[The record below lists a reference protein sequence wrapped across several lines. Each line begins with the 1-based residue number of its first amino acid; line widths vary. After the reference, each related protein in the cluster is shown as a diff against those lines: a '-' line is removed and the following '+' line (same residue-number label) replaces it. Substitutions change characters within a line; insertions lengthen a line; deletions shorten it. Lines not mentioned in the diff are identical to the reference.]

1 MTRIALAGSFVLMLG
16 TGIAA
21 TADPACN
28 GLVAVGVE
36 ETVLGLS
43 PVRQV
48 CYEHGPN
55 APYFFDAPIPAGRVE
70 VEEPSS
76 ITVFEASTIQAIG
89 GGGHQRADEP
99 DSVRAAAPR
108 AAGHRRRAAGWNPA
122 Q

>member
-76 ITVFEASTIQAIG
+76 ITVFEASTIQAMGAVDIS
-89 GGGHQRADEP
+89 ELT
-99 DSVRAAAPR
+99 
-108 AAGHRRRAAGWNPA
+108 NPIPSELRP
-122 Q
+122 QEQPSP